1 MHYRET
7 IIEDDKTL
15 DDSGSVSI
23 PINVIDPITELL
35 LKFRVANTS
44 GVSSDVP
51 PEMSID
57 KIEITDGGKVYAA
70 MTGYEAVAAACYDKG
85 FWPPHWYCEYASASQ
100 RISIPLQF
108 GRYIGDPD
116 FAFDPTKLKNPA
128 LKFTF
133 SKETGHLAG
142 SLRLGVLA
150 KIMEGVPGPSK
161 ALLWRAVETF
171 NSAAEGVHVVD
182 LLTDYPF
189 RRLMVRAENV
199 GDSTTP
205 SSILT
210 HHKLDCDVGRLIVF
224 DHDADEFEDILRAFF
239 GEFQVRKYERVET
252 GGDSKNALMAGRTVA
267 LATPES
273 TSMILQAW
281 ASGSTRYTIR
291 AITQAGVEPAE
302 TSVQTLII
310 GEFPHRTYCY
320 QFGRANDPE
329 TWFRASQY
337 KDVDL
342 KLTQGV
348 ADCAVSVLLQQP
360 VPLP

>member
-35 LKFRVANTS
+35 LKFKVTNTS

-51 PEMSID
+51 PEMSVD
-57 KIEITDGGKVYAA
+57 KIEITDGGKVYMAL
-70 MTGYEAVAAACYDKG
+70 TGYEAVAAACYDKG
-85 FWPPHWYCEYASASQ
+85 FWPPHWYIENGGSSQ

-108 GRYIGDPD
+108 GRYVGDPD

-133 SKETGHLAG
+133 SKESDHEAS

-161 ALLWRAVETF
+161 CLFYRGVEAFT
-171 NSAAEGVHVVD
+171 STTGVHVVD
-182 LLTDYPF
+182 LLTDLPY
-189 RRLMVRAENV
+189 RRLLVRAYLY
-199 GDSTTP
+199 GSTLDA
-205 SSILT
+205 ILS
-210 HHKLDCDVGRLIVF
+210 HLKLDCDVGRLIVF
-224 DHDADEFEDILRAFF
+224 DHDAAEWQDILRAFS
-239 GEFQVRKYERVET
+239 GEFDIRKFDVFE
-252 GGDSKNALMAGRTVA
+252 GGTIDYKNCHMSGRTMA
-267 LATPES
+267 LGSCGTPDRFG
-273 TSMILQAW
+273 MFW
-281 ASGSTRYTIR
+281 ASGADYYSLAVYDG
-291 AITQAGVEPAE
+291 AGSWSADCN
-302 TSVQTLII
+302 VQTKIT
-310 GEFPHRTYCY
+310 GEFPHNVYCY
-320 QFGRANDPE
+320 QFGHQDKPD

-337 KDVDL
+337 KDIDL

-348 ADCAVSVLLQQP
+348 AGAAVSVLLQQP
-360 VPLP
+360 VSLP